1 MRNIE
6 YQQLPNGELSYKLFS
21 ESGQLQQSGTTT
33 QEAADSG
40 LFGADTSDNYN
51 VSYAE
56 PIERVGTGL
65 STEVSAGSVRP
76 GSTSFAETYGG
87 QPAQA
92 AAAQAVE
99 PQDDVVRRSD
109 EGPSGGY
116 PQFVQDLVPRAADIG
131 QLNPQTFESPIAT
144 EYDSFDMDSFAGD
157 ALDQFGQ
164 TTGIDS
170 VESIRLQ
177 REAFDKYQA
186 EQAALGGD
194 PNEPRSDDNP
204 GGYTGMQRVEPQYQ
218 DMISELAQPQY
229 QDMIS
234 DLGGFGPIDQGD
246 DMPGPGQAGAF
257 SGSLGDYFKSLQ
269 PESGDGSRIAPEI
282 STTNLGVS
290 SLGDASSNDLQRM
303 LNRGTLATGTVS
315 DVQDRIDPTGERAQ
329 IEPTAPV
336 PQFFD
341 GMGDGPQFLNMGDGY
356 GAGIDAAI
364 PGDQTNGENLP
375 SSGAPNPII
384 DVLGTGNVLDPG
396 TSGLARAGSAS
407 DFGVQD
413 TFNPDMMSNL
423 QSSSMQLPS
432 FGQAMQ
438 PQASLPQGGL
448 GSLSQPIPSLQQFN
462 ISGSYN
468 APPIKSP
475 FV

>member
-33 QEAADSG
+33 QEYADAG
-40 LFGADTSDNYN
+40 LFGANTSDNYT

-76 GSTSFAETYGG
+76 GSTSIGE
-87 QPAQA
+87 QPVQA

-116 PQFVQDLVPRAADIG
+116 PQFVQDPVPRAADIG

-186 EQAALGGD
+186 END
-194 PNEPRSDDNP
+194 MPRSDDNP
-204 GGYTGMQRVEPQYQ
+204 AGYTGMQR
-218 DMISELAQPQY
+218 A
-229 QDMIS
+229 
-234 DLGGFGPIDQGD
+234 DLEDRGPIDQGD
-246 DMPGPGQAGAF
+246 DTGAF
-257 SGSLGDYFKSLQ
+257 SGSLVDYLKSLQ

>member
-51 VSYAE
+51 VSYLD

-76 GSTSFAETYGG
+76 GSTSIGE
-87 QPAQA
+87 QPVQA
-92 AAAQAVE
+92 AAAQAIE

-116 PQFVQDLVPRAADIG
+116 PQFVQDPVPRAADIG
-131 QLNPQTFESPIAT
+131 RADPQTFESPIAT

-194 PNEPRSDDNP
+194 PNMPRSDDNP
-204 GGYTGMQRVEPQYQ
+204 GGYTGMQRAEPQYQ
-218 DMISELAQPQY
+218 DMISEVSQPSTGAQ
-229 QDMIS
+229 
-234 DLGGFGPIDQGD
+234 
-246 DMPGPGQAGAF
+246 
-257 SGSLGDYFKSLQ
+257 
-269 PESGDGSRIAPEI
+269 
-282 STTNLGVS
+282 GVS
-290 SLGDASSNDLQRM
+290 SLGDMSSNDMQRM
-303 LNRGTLATGTVS
+303 LNRGTISQGSIS
-315 DVQDRIDPTGERAQ
+315 DVEQRIGDIQANTPPAS
-329 IEPTAPV
+329 APV
-336 PQFFD
+336 QLD
-341 GMGDGPQFLNMGDGY
+341 DMGVE
-356 GAGIDAAI
+356 A
-364 PGDQTNGENLP
+364 
-375 SSGAPNPII
+375 NPII

-396 TSGLARAGSAS
+396 TSGLASAAS
-407 DFGVQD
+407 SYDFGVQD
-413 TFNPDMMSNL
+413 TFNPSMMSEY

-432 FGQAMQ
+432 FGQTMQ
-438 PQASLPQGGL
+438 SKAALPQGGL

>member
-65 STEVSAGSVRP
+65 TTEVSAGSVRP
-76 GSTSFAETYGG
+76 GSTSIGE
-87 QPAQA
+87 QPVQA
-92 AAAQAVE
+92 AAAQAIE

-116 PQFVQDLVPRAADIG
+116 PQFVQDPVPRAADIG
-131 QLNPQTFESPIAT
+131 RPDPQTFVSPIAT

-204 GGYTGMQRVEPQYQ
+204 AGYMGMQRAEPQYQ
-218 DMISELAQPQY
+218 DMISKVSQPSFDAQ
-229 QDMIS
+229 
-234 DLGGFGPIDQGD
+234 
-246 DMPGPGQAGAF
+246 
-257 SGSLGDYFKSLQ
+257 SLGDYFKSFQ

-396 TSGLARAGSAS
+396 TSGLASAAS
-407 DFGVQD
+407 SYDFGVQD
-413 TFNPDMMSNL
+413 TFNPSMMSEY

-432 FGQAMQ
+432 FGQTMQ
-438 PQASLPQGGL
+438 SKAALPQGGL

>member
-40 LFGADTSDNYN
+40 LFGANTSDNYN
-51 VSYAE
+51 VSYLD

-76 GSTSFAETYGG
+76 GSTSIGE
-87 QPAQA
+87 QPVQA
-92 AAAQAVE
+92 AAAQAIE

-116 PQFVQDLVPRAADIG
+116 PQFVQDPVPRAADIG
-131 QLNPQTFESPIAT
+131 RADPQTFESPIAT

-157 ALDQFGQ
+157 ALARFRGVQEEQ
-164 TTGIDS
+164 VRTPEQIA
-170 VESIRLQ
+170 ESEALAQ
-177 REAFDKYQA
+177 RSADR
-186 EQAALGGD
+186 D
-194 PNEPRSDDNP
+194 PGSLWYSDDPGSPMRNQDFNYAGLTRPEDNP
-204 GGYTGMQRVEPQYQ
+204 RNTTNPDQSMLIDTFGAPADRGT
-218 DMISELAQPQY
+218 ELGA
-229 QDMIS
+229 S
-234 DLGGFGPIDQGD
+234 
-246 DMPGPGQAGAF
+246 QAGFF
-257 SGSLGDYFKSLQ
+257 SGDMVDYFKSLQ
-269 PESGDGSRIAPEI
+269 PESGDGSGFAPEV

-329 IEPTAPV
+329 REPTAPV

-341 GMGDGPQFLNMGDGY
+341 GMGDGPQFLNRGDGY
-356 GAGIDAAI
+356 GAGFNPDGT
-364 PGDQTNGENLP
+364 PVGSP
-375 SSGAPNPII
+375 SSGAPNSII

-396 TSGLARAGSAS
+396 TSGLASAGQAAS
-407 DFGVQD
+407 SYDFGVQD
-413 TFNPDMMSNL
+413 TFNPSMMSEY

>member
-65 STEVSAGSVRP
+65 SAEVSAGSVRP
-76 GSTSFAETYGG
+76 GSTSIGE
-87 QPAQA
+87 QPVQA

-144 EYDSFDMDSFAGD
+144 EYDSFNQDTFIAD
-157 ALDQFGQ
+157 ALAQFRGVQ
-164 TTGIDS
+164 EEQVRTPEQIA
-170 VESIRLQ
+170 ESEALAQ
-177 REAFDKYQA
+177 RRADRDPGSLWY
-186 EQAALGGD
+186 GD
-194 PNEPRSDDNP
+194 DPGSEMRNQDFFLAGATRPDDNP
-204 GGYTGMQRVEPQYQ
+204 LNTNPDQSMLIDTFGDPADRGT
-218 DMISELAQPQY
+218 ELGA
-229 QDMIS
+229 S
-234 DLGGFGPIDQGD
+234 
-246 DMPGPGQAGAF
+246 QAGFF
-257 SGSLGDYFKSLQ
+257 SGDMVDYFKSLQ

-329 IEPTAPV
+329 REPTAPV

>member
-65 STEVSAGSVRP
+65 SAEVSAGSVRP
-76 GSTSFAETYGG
+76 GSTSIGE
-87 QPAQA
+87 QPVQA

-116 PQFVQDLVPRAADIG
+116 PQFVQNPVPRAADIG
-131 QLNPQTFESPIAT
+131 QPNPLRQQTFESPIDT
-144 EYDSFDMDSFAGD
+144 EYEQYDQASFMAD
-157 ALDQFGQ
+157 ALARFGREQ
-164 TTGIDS
+164 EEQVRTPEQIA
-170 VESIRLQ
+170 ESEALAQ
-177 REAFDKYQA
+177 RRADRDPGSLWY
-186 EQAALGGD
+186 GD
-194 PNEPRSDDNP
+194 DPGSEMRNQDFFLAGATRPDDNP
-204 GGYTGMQRVEPQYQ
+204 LNTNPDQSMLIDTFG
-218 DMISELAQPQY
+218 
-229 QDMIS
+229 
-234 DLGGFGPIDQGD
+234 DLEDRGPIDQGD
-246 DMPGPGQAGAF
+246 DTGAF
-257 SGSLGDYFKSLQ
+257 SGSLVDYLKSLQ

-303 LNRGTLATGTVS
+303 LNRGTLATGTGFRGLTGTVS
-315 DVQDRIDPTGERAQ
+315 DVQDRVDPTGERAQ

-336 PQFFD
+336 
-341 GMGDGPQFLNMGDGY
+341 PQFLNMGDGY

>member
-56 PIERVGTGL
+56 PIERVGTGI

-76 GSTSFAETYGG
+76 GSTSIGE
-87 QPAQA
+87 QPVQA
-92 AAAQAVE
+92 AAVQAVE

-116 PQFVQDLVPRAADIG
+116 PQFVQDPVPRAADIG
-131 QLNPQTFESPIAT
+131 RADPQTFESPIAT
-144 EYDSFDMDSFAGD
+144 EYDSFDQDSFIAD
-157 ALDQFGQ
+157 ALARFRGGQ
-164 TTGIDS
+164 EEQEEQVRTPEQIA
-170 VESIRLQ
+170 ES
-177 REAFDKYQA
+177 EARAKRIADR
-186 EQAALGGD
+186 D
-194 PNEPRSDDNP
+194 PGSLWYSDDPGSPMRNQDFNYAGLTRPEDNP
-204 GGYTGMQRVEPQYQ
+204 RN
-218 DMISELAQPQY
+218 
-229 QDMIS
+229 
-234 DLGGFGPIDQGD
+234 
-246 DMPGPGQAGAF
+246 
-257 SGSLGDYFKSLQ
+257 
-269 PESGDGSRIAPEI
+269 
-282 STTNLGVS
+282 TTNPDQSMLIDTFGKNIGAQGVS
-290 SLGDASSNDLQRM
+290 SLGDMSSNDMQRM
-303 LNRGTLATGTVS
+303 LNRGTISQGSIS
-315 DVQDRIDPTGERAQ
+315 DVEQRIGDIQANTPPAS
-329 IEPTAPV
+329 APV
-336 PQFFD
+336 QLD
-341 GMGDGPQFLNMGDGY
+341 DMGVEVN
-356 GAGIDAAI
+356 
-364 PGDQTNGENLP
+364 
-375 SSGAPNPII
+375 SII

-396 TSGLARAGSAS
+396 TSGLASAGQAAS
-407 DFGVQD
+407 SYDFGVQD
-413 TFNPDMMSNL
+413 TFNPSMMSEY

-438 PQASLPQGGL
+438 SRATLPQGGL
-448 GSLSQPIPSLQQFN
+448 GSLSQPIAPLQQFN

>member
-76 GSTSFAETYGG
+76 GSTSFGE

-92 AAAQAVE
+92 AAAQAIE

-144 EYDSFDMDSFAGD
+144 EYEQYDQDSFIDD
-157 ALDQFGQ
+157 ALARFRGVQEEQ
-164 TTGIDS
+164 VRTPEQIA
-170 VESIRLQ
+170 ESEARAKRLADRDPRSLWYADDPGSEMRNQ
-177 REAFDKYQA
+177 DFF
-186 EQAALGGD
+186 LGGATR
-194 PNEPRSDDNP
+194 PDDNP
-204 GGYTGMQRVEPQYQ
+204 LNTNPDQSMLIDTFG
-218 DMISELAQPQY
+218 
-229 QDMIS
+229 
-234 DLGGFGPIDQGD
+234 DLEDRGPIDQGD
-246 DMPGPGQAGAF
+246 DTGAF
-257 SGSLGDYFKSLQ
+257 SGSLVDYLKSLQ

-341 GMGDGPQFLNMGDGY
+341 GMGDGPQFPALDNTGERARIDAGRELPMH
-356 GAGIDAAI
+356 GAGI
-364 PGDQTNGENLP
+364 
-375 SSGAPNPII
+375 SGAPNPII

>member
-33 QEAADSG
+33 QEYADAG
-40 LFGADTSDNYN
+40 LFGANTSDNYT

-76 GSTSFAETYGG
+76 GSTSFGE
-87 QPAQA
+87 QPVQA
-92 AAAQAVE
+92 AAAQAIE

-116 PQFVQDLVPRAADIG
+116 PQFVQDPVPRAADIG

-204 GGYTGMQRVEPQYQ
+204 AGYTGMQRVEPQYQ
-218 DMISELAQPQY
+218 
-229 QDMIS
+229 
-234 DLGGFGPIDQGD
+234 GD
-246 DMPGPGQAGAF
+246 DTGAF
-257 SGSLGDYFKSLQ
+257 SGSLVDYLKSLQ

-341 GMGDGPQFLNMGDGY
+341 GMGDGPQFPALDNTGERARIDAGRELPMH
-356 GAGIDAAI
+356 GAGI
-364 PGDQTNGENLP
+364 
-375 SSGAPNPII
+375 SGAPNPII

>member
-65 STEVSAGSVRP
+65 SAEVSAGSVRP

-116 PQFVQDLVPRAADIG
+116 PQFVQNPVPRAADIG
-131 QLNPQTFESPIAT
+131 QPNPLRQQTFESPIDT
-144 EYDSFDMDSFAGD
+144 EYEQYDQASFMAD
-157 ALDQFGQ
+157 ALARFGREQ
-164 TTGIDS
+164 EEQVRTPEQIA
-170 VESIRLQ
+170 ESEALAQ
-177 REAFDKYQA
+177 RRADRDPGSLWY
-186 EQAALGGD
+186 GD
-194 PNEPRSDDNP
+194 DPGSEMRNQDFFLAGATRPDDNP
-204 GGYTGMQRVEPQYQ
+204 LNTNPDQSMLIDTFGDPADRGT
-218 DMISELAQPQY
+218 EL
-229 QDMIS
+229 
-234 DLGGFGPIDQGD
+234 
-246 DMPGPGQAGAF
+246 GA
-257 SGSLGDYFKSLQ
+257 LQ
-269 PESGDGSRIAPEI
+269 PESGDGSGFAPQVR
-282 STTNLGVS
+282 TTSLGVS

-303 LNRGTLATGTVS
+303 LNRGTLATGTGFRGLTGTVS
-315 DVQDRIDPTGERAQ
+315 DVQDRVDPTGERAQ

-336 PQFFD
+336 
-341 GMGDGPQFLNMGDGY
+341 PQFLNMGDGY

>member
-76 GSTSFAETYGG
+76 GSTSIGE
-87 QPAQA
+87 QPAQDA
-92 AAAQAVE
+92 RTAIVQE

-116 PQFVQDLVPRAADIG
+116 PQFVQDPVPRAADIG

-204 GGYTGMQRVEPQYQ
+204 AGYMGMQRAEPQYQ
-218 DMISELAQPQY
+218 DMISKVSQPSFDAQ
-229 QDMIS
+229 
-234 DLGGFGPIDQGD
+234 
-246 DMPGPGQAGAF
+246 
-257 SGSLGDYFKSLQ
+257 SLGDYFKSFQ

-329 IEPTAPV
+329 REPTAPV

-341 GMGDGPQFLNMGDGY
+341 GMGDGPQFLNRGDGY
-356 GAGIDAAI
+356 GAGFNPDGT
-364 PGDQTNGENLP
+364 PVGSP
-375 SSGAPNPII
+375 SSGAPNSII

-396 TSGLARAGSAS
+396 TSGLAPAGSAY

-438 PQASLPQGGL
+438 PQAALPQGGL
-448 GSLSQPIPSLQQFN
+448 GSLSQPIAPLQQFN
-462 ISGSYN
+462 VSGSFN

-475 FV
+475 YV

>member
-65 STEVSAGSVRP
+65 SAEVSAGSVRP
-76 GSTSFAETYGG
+76 GSTSIGE
-87 QPAQA
+87 QPVQA
-92 AAAQAVE
+92 AAAQAIE

-116 PQFVQDLVPRAADIG
+116 PQFVQNPVPRAADIG

-186 EQAALGGD
+186 END
-194 PNEPRSDDNP
+194 MPRSDDNP
-204 GGYTGMQRVEPQYQ
+204 AGYTGMQRVEPQYQ
-218 DMISELAQPQY
+218 
-229 QDMIS
+229 
-234 DLGGFGPIDQGD
+234 GD
-246 DMPGPGQAGAF
+246 DTGAF
-257 SGSLGDYFKSLQ
+257 SGSLVDYLKSLQ

-375 SSGAPNPII
+375 SSGAPNSII

-396 TSGLARAGSAS
+396 TSGLAPAGSAY

-438 PQASLPQGGL
+438 SRAALPQGGL
-448 GSLSQPIPSLQQFN
+448 GSLSQPIAPLQQFN
-462 ISGSYN
+462 VSGSFN

-475 FV
+475 YV

>member
-76 GSTSFAETYGG
+76 GSTSIGE
-87 QPAQA
+87 QPVQA
-92 AAAQAVE
+92 AAAQAIE

-116 PQFVQDLVPRAADIG
+116 PQFVQDPVPRAADIG

-218 DMISELAQPQY
+218 DMIS
-229 QDMIS
+229 

-257 SGSLGDYFKSLQ
+257 SGSLVDYFKSLQ

-341 GMGDGPQFLNMGDGY
+341 GMGDGPQFPALDNTGERARIDAGRELPMH
-356 GAGIDAAI
+356 GAGI
-364 PGDQTNGENLP
+364 
-375 SSGAPNPII
+375 SGAPNPII

>member
-1 MRNIE
+1 MRN
-6 YQQLPNGELSYKLFS
+6 
-21 ESGQLQQSGTTT
+21 
-33 QEAADSG
+33 
-40 LFGADTSDNYN
+40 
-51 VSYAE
+51 
-56 PIERVGTGL
+56 
-65 STEVSAGSVRP
+65 
-76 GSTSFAETYGG
+76 
-87 QPAQA
+87 
-92 AAAQAVE
+92 
-99 PQDDVVRRSD
+99 QD
-109 EGPSGGY
+109 
-116 PQFVQDLVPRAADIG
+116 F
-131 QLNPQTFESPIAT
+131 F
-144 EYDSFDMDSFAGD
+144 
-157 ALDQFGQ
+157 
-164 TTGIDS
+164 
-170 VESIRLQ
+170 
-177 REAFDKYQA
+177 
-186 EQAALGGD
+186 LGGATR
-194 PNEPRSDDNP
+194 PDDNP
-204 GGYTGMQRVEPQYQ
+204 LNTNPDQSMLIDIFGDPADRGG
-218 DMISELAQPQY
+218 DMISEVSQPFFGQKGNGLGNENTTNPFMSEFKEGLSVSTPSY
-229 QDMIS
+229 MTTTNEDMTGQGGQGSFQGLLGQMGLGLGSGTEQQEMSDRDKYVESKADYYGMINPGVETPQAEIDAMRSQFGSEFDADPSASSS
-234 DLGGFGPIDQGD
+234 DLQSMLDRGTELGAS
-246 DMPGPGQAGAF
+246 QAGFF
-257 SGSLGDYFKSLQ
+257 SGDMVDYFKSLQ

-315 DVQDRIDPTGERAQ
+315 DVQDRIDPTGERSQ
-329 IEPTAPV
+329 REPTAPV
-336 PQFFD
+336 PQFSALD
-341 GMGDGPQFLNMGDGY
+341 NTGERARIDAGRELPMH
-356 GAGIDAAI
+356 GAGI
-364 PGDQTNGENLP
+364 
-375 SSGAPNPII
+375 SGAPNPII

>member
-76 GSTSFAETYGG
+76 GSTSIGE
-87 QPAQA
+87 QPAQDA
-92 AAAQAVE
+92 RTAIVQE

-144 EYDSFDMDSFAGD
+144 EYDSFNQDTFIAD

-204 GGYTGMQRVEPQYQ
+204 GGYTGMQRVE
-218 DMISELAQPQY
+218 PQY

-396 TSGLARAGSAS
+396 TSGLASAAS
-407 DFGVQD
+407 SYDFGVQD
-413 TFNPDMMSNL
+413 TFNPSMMSEY

-432 FGQAMQ
+432 FGQTMQ
-438 PQASLPQGGL
+438 SKAALPQGGL